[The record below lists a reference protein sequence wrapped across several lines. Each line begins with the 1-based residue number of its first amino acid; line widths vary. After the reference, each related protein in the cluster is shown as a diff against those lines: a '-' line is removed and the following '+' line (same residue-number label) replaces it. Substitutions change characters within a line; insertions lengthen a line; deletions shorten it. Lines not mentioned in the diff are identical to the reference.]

1 MIYSDTRVAIVI
13 VTRNRIASLLNT
25 LNQLCS
31 LPEQPQVI
39 VIDNGSSDSTI
50 DNVRSYYPQV
60 TAISLSENLGPAGR
74 NIGVYHTKCP
84 YVAFS
89 DDDSWWAPGSLARV
103 VDLFDRYPRL
113 ALIAAKI
120 FVGREQKLDPTCKE
134 MAMGKLPVFPDAPGF
149 PILGFLACGSIVRR
163 SAYLAVGGYEKRFG
177 IGGEESM
184 LAMDLA
190 AKGWRLAYVE
200 NITAYHF
207 PSSIRNY
214 GNRRRYEVRNT
225 LITAW
230 LRRPLG
236 IALSKTISFLK
247 PALRDPYIRA
257 GLLDTLTKIVWLL
270 RLRQPIPKHVEIALR
285 ILEG

>member
-1 MIYSDTRVAIVI
+1 MINSDTRIAVVI

-31 LPEQPQVI
+31 LPEQPQII
-39 VIDNGSSDSTI
+39 VVDNGSSDSTI
-50 DNVRSYYPQV
+50 DKVRSCYPQV
-60 TAISLSENLGPAGR
+60 KTISLSENLGPAGR
-74 NIGVYHTKCP
+74 NIGVNHTECP
-84 YVAFS
+84 YIAFS
-89 DDDSWWAPGSLARV
+89 DDDSWWAPGSLARA

-113 ALIAAKI
+113 ALIAARI
-120 FVGREQKLDPTCKE
+120 LVGRERKLDPTCAE
-134 MAMGKLPVFPDAPGF
+134 MAMGKLPAFSDTPGF

-163 SAYLAVGGYEKRFG
+163 PAYLAVGGYEKRFG
-177 IGGEESM
+177 IGGEESL

-200 NITAYHF
+200 YIIAYHF
-207 PSSIRNY
+207 PSPIRNY
-214 GNRRRYEVRNT
+214 GDRRRCEVRNV

-247 PALRDPYIRA
+247 PALRDSYTRA
-257 GLLDTLTKIVWLL
+257 GLLDTLLKIVWLL
-270 RLRQPIPKHVEIALR
+270 RFRQPAPRHIETALR
-285 ILEG
+285 ILEE